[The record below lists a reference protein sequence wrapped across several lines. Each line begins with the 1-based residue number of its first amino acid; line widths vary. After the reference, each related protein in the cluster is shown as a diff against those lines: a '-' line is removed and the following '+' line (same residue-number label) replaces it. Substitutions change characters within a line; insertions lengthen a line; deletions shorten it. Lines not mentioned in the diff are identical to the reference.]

1 MVSSG
6 NDFELFQACL
16 MEVQTL
22 ENEAQ
27 DPTSQSWQDLRD
39 FVDQTLAP
47 LEPGSMSMAMCS
59 QSCPTDYDPDVDFIM
74 NILNESSTPTSHET
88 TLEARPMMPTPIS
101 RVELEN
107 TPERRTEPTS
117 EEDEDADEDL
127 EEDTESNPDTSTE
140 KAKITVW
147 LDRLINNPHYNP
159 RVIKWENK
167 EEGLFR
173 IVDQTELARLWGEV
187 KNNQSMTYD
196 KFSRAMRYYYK
207 RQELVIVR
215 RKLVYKFGPRSPMFK
230 TNMKPPSSPGSQ
242 YRSRQAHRG

>member
-16 MEVQTL
+16 KEVQTL

-27 DPTSQSWQDLRD
+27 DPCSQSWQDLRD

-47 LEPGSMSMAMCS
+47 LEPEVMPMNTCS
-59 QSCPTDYDPDVDFIM
+59 QTHPTEYDPDVDFIM
-74 NILNESSTPTSHET
+74 NILNEPPVSHET
-88 TLEARPMMPTPIS
+88 TLEARPMLPTPMDRTNLPS
-101 RVELEN
+101 
-107 TPERRTEPTS
+107 TPEMECHS
-117 EEDEDADEDL
+117 EEDGDDDE
-127 EEDTESNPDTSTE
+127 EIESNPDTTSTE

-147 LDRLINNPHYNP
+147 LDRLINNPYYNP

-196 KFSRAMRYYYK
+196 KFRWDFRN
-207 RQELVIVR
+207 
-215 RKLVYKFGPRSPMFK
+215 
-230 TNMKPPSSPGSQ
+230 T
-242 YRSRQAHRG
+242 